1 MKAIEIRNK
10 YLNFFKNHG
19 HVVIPSAPL
28 IPENDPSVLFTT
40 AGMQPLVPYLLGETH
55 PSGTRLTDYQKC
67 VRTNDIEEVGDNRHL
82 TYFEMLGNWSL
93 GDYFKEESVQM
104 SYDFL
109 TQELNIPAEKLS
121 VTCFAGDEDCERDN
135 VTAECWKKAGIP
147 EERIYFFGKDDNWWI
162 AGEEGPCGPDTEMF
176 YDTGKPKCSEECN
189 PSCGCG
195 KYVEIWNNVFME
207 FFKDKDGKYTKLK
220 QHNVDTGL
228 GLERMTMLLQG
239 KETPFETELFAPIM
253 DKLVELQKVDNIAS
267 RRIVAEHL
275 RSSMMITCDG
285 GRPSNVDR
293 GYILRRLIRRM
304 IRHMNKLQI
313 SLDELSTL
321 IDINVENLKEL
332 YPALESNKETIK
344 TVLLEEKDKF
354 VKTLTKGEKEFVK
367 EMENIKADG
376 KDILPGTI
384 VFRLYDTYG
393 FPPEVTE
400 ELATENGMK
409 IDKEEF
415 EKLFKEHQ
423 EKSRAGAEQ
432 KFKGGLAGNGEMETK
447 YHTATHLLNAALR
460 VVLGSHVHQRG
471 SNITAE
477 RMRFDFSHPAKMTDE
492 EKQKTEDLVNE
503 WIQAA
508 IPVEHVEMNKE
519 DAIAQGA
526 EAMFIEKY
534 GDIVSVYKIG
544 DKSLELCGGP
554 HVSNT
559 SELGHFKIKKEGEE
573 LYKYVKQGLD
583 YIKNAENKFTDLI
596 NLEEG
601 TIRIGVSPTLTKE
614 FLLPYLEIFHKK
626 YPNINIE
633 IDTKLWKTLIQKL
646 RNGLLDILIIHL
658 NDEKYD
664 EDLKIIKCKKKH
676 DCLIASKKYKDIIG
690 EEISCINKALSISVG
705 LESL

>member
-40 AGMQPLVPYLLGETH
+40 AGMQPLVPYLLGEPH
-55 PSGTRLTDYQKC
+55 PAGTRLTDYQKC
-67 VRTNDIEEVGDNRHL
+67 VRTNDIDEVGDNRHL

-93 GDYFKEESVQM
+93 GDYFKEESIQM

-109 TQELNIPAEKLS
+109 TKELGIPVEKLS
-121 VTCFAGDEDCERDN
+121 VTCFAGDEDCARDE
-135 VTAECWKKAGIP
+135 VTASCWKKAGIP
-147 EERIYFFGKDDNWWI
+147 EERIYYFGKDDNWWI
-162 AGEEGPCGPDTEMF
+162 AGETGPCGPDTEMF
-176 YDTGKPKCSEECN
+176 YDTGKQKCSEECN

-207 FFKDKDGKYTKLK
+207 FYKDENGKYSKLK

-228 GLERMTMLLQG
+228 GLERMTMLLEG

-275 RSSMMITCDG
+275 RSSMMIICDG

-304 IRHMNKLQI
+304 VRHMNKLQI

-321 IDINVENLKEL
+321 IDINVENLKEM
-332 YPALESNKETIK
+332 YPALEANKETIK
-344 TVLLEEKDKF
+344 NVILEEKDKF
-354 VKTLTKGEKEFVK
+354 VKTLEKGEKEFAKEVGQVK
-367 EMENIKADG
+367 EQGENIVPG
-376 KDILPGTI
+376 KV

-409 IDKEEF
+409 IDKEGF
-415 EKLFKEHQ
+415 DKLFKEHQ
-423 EKSRAGAEQ
+423 EKSRAGSEQ
-432 KFKGGLAGNGEMETK
+432 KFKGGLASTGEMETK
-447 YHTATHLLNAALR
+447 YHTATHLLNAALKQ
-460 VVLGSHVHQRG
+460 VLGSHVHQRG

-503 WIQAA
+503 WITEA
-508 IPVEHVEMNKE
+508 IPVEHLEMKKD
-519 DAIAQGA
+519 DAIKMGA

-544 DKSLELCGGP
+544 DVSIELCGGP

-559 SELGHFKIKKEGEE
+559 SELGHFKIKKEESSSSGIRRI
-573 LYKYVKQGLD
+573 KAILD
-583 YIKNAENKFTDLI
+583 
-596 NLEEG
+596 
-601 TIRIGVSPTLTKE
+601 
-614 FLLPYLEIFHKK
+614 
-626 YPNINIE
+626 
-633 IDTKLWKTLIQKL
+633 
-646 RNGLLDILIIHL
+646 
-658 NDEKYD
+658 
-664 EDLKIIKCKKKH
+664 
-676 DCLIASKKYKDIIG
+676 
-690 EEISCINKALSISVG
+690 
-705 LESL
+705 

>member
-19 HVVIPSAPL
+19 HVVIPSAPV

-40 AGMQPLVPYLLGETH
+40 AGMQPLVPYLLGEPH
-55 PSGTRLTDYQKC
+55 PAGTRLTDYQKC
-67 VRTNDIEEVGDNRHL
+67 VRTNDIDEVGDNRHL

-93 GDYFKEESVQM
+93 GDYFKEESIQM

-109 TQELNIPAEKLS
+109 TKELGIPVEKLS
-121 VTCFAGDEDCERDN
+121 VTCFAGDEDCARDE
-135 VTAECWKKAGIP
+135 VTASCWKKAGIP
-147 EERIYFFGKDDNWWI
+147 EERIYYFGKDDNWWI
-162 AGEEGPCGPDTEMF
+162 AGETGPCGPDTEMF
-176 YDTGKPKCSEECN
+176 YDTGKPKCSTECN

-207 FFKDKDGKYTKLK
+207 FYKDENGKYSKLK

-228 GLERMTMLLQG
+228 GLERMTMLLEG

-253 DKLVELQKVDNIAS
+253 EKLVELQKVDNIAS

-275 RSSMMITCDG
+275 RSSMMIICDG

-304 IRHMNKLQI
+304 VRHMNKLQI

-321 IDINVENLKEL
+321 IDINVENLKEM
-332 YPALESNKETIK
+332 YPALEANKETIK
-344 TVLLEEKDKF
+344 NVILEEKDKF
-354 VKTLTKGEKEFVK
+354 VKTLEKGEKEFAKEVGQVK
-367 EMENIKADG
+367 EQGENIVPG
-376 KDILPGTI
+376 KV

-409 IDKEEF
+409 IDKEGF
-415 EKLFKEHQ
+415 DKLFKEHQ
-423 EKSRAGAEQ
+423 EKSRAGSEQ
-432 KFKGGLAGNGEMETK
+432 KFKGGLASTGEMETK
-447 YHTATHLLNAALR
+447 YHTATHLLNAALKQ
-460 VVLGSHVHQRG
+460 VLGSHVHQRG

-503 WIQAA
+503 WITEA
-508 IPVEHVEMNKE
+508 IPVEHLEMKKD
-519 DAIAQGA
+519 DAIKMGA

-544 DKSLELCGGP
+544 DVSIELCGGP

-559 SELGHFKIKKEGEE
+559 SELGHFKIKKEESSSSGIRRI
-573 LYKYVKQGLD
+573 KAILD
-583 YIKNAENKFTDLI
+583 
-596 NLEEG
+596 
-601 TIRIGVSPTLTKE
+601 
-614 FLLPYLEIFHKK
+614 
-626 YPNINIE
+626 
-633 IDTKLWKTLIQKL
+633 
-646 RNGLLDILIIHL
+646 
-658 NDEKYD
+658 
-664 EDLKIIKCKKKH
+664 
-676 DCLIASKKYKDIIG
+676 
-690 EEISCINKALSISVG
+690 
-705 LESL
+705 

>member
-40 AGMQPLVPYLLGETH
+40 AGMQPLVPYLLGEPH
-55 PSGTRLTDYQKC
+55 PAGTRLTDYQKC
-67 VRTNDIEEVGDNRHL
+67 VRTNDIDEVGDNRHL

-93 GDYFKEESVQM
+93 GDYFKEESIQM

-109 TQELNIPAEKLS
+109 TKELGIPVEKLS
-121 VTCFAGDEDCERDN
+121 VTCFAGDEDCARDE
-135 VTAECWKKAGIP
+135 VTASCWKKAGIP
-147 EERIYFFGKDDNWWI
+147 EERIYYFGKDDNWWI
-162 AGEEGPCGPDTEMF
+162 AGETGPCGPDTEMF
-176 YDTGKPKCSEECN
+176 YDTGKPKCSPECN

-207 FFKDKDGKYTKLK
+207 FYKDENCKYSKLK

-228 GLERMTMLLQG
+228 GLERMTMLLEG

-275 RSSMMITCDG
+275 RSSMMIICDG

-304 IRHMNKLQI
+304 VRHMNKLQI

-321 IDINVENLKEL
+321 IDINVENLKEM
-332 YPALESNKETIK
+332 YPALEANKETIK
-344 TVLLEEKDKF
+344 NVILEEKDKF
-354 VKTLTKGEKEFVK
+354 VKTLEKGEKEFAKEVGQVK
-367 EMENIKADG
+367 EQGENIVPG
-376 KDILPGTI
+376 KV

-409 IDKEEF
+409 IDKEGF
-415 EKLFKEHQ
+415 DKLFKEHQ
-423 EKSRAGAEQ
+423 EKSRAGSEQ
-432 KFKGGLAGNGEMETK
+432 KFKGGLASTGEMETK
-447 YHTATHLLNAALR
+447 YHTATHLLNAALKQ
-460 VVLGSHVHQRG
+460 VLGSHVHQRG

-503 WIQAA
+503 WITEA
-508 IPVEHVEMNKE
+508 IPVEHLEMKKD
-519 DAIAQGA
+519 DAIKMGA

-544 DKSLELCGGP
+544 DVSIELCGGP

-559 SELGHFKIKKEGEE
+559 SELGHFKIKKEESSSSGIRRI
-573 LYKYVKQGLD
+573 KAILD
-583 YIKNAENKFTDLI
+583 
-596 NLEEG
+596 
-601 TIRIGVSPTLTKE
+601 
-614 FLLPYLEIFHKK
+614 
-626 YPNINIE
+626 
-633 IDTKLWKTLIQKL
+633 
-646 RNGLLDILIIHL
+646 
-658 NDEKYD
+658 
-664 EDLKIIKCKKKH
+664 
-676 DCLIASKKYKDIIG
+676 
-690 EEISCINKALSISVG
+690 
-705 LESL
+705 